1 MEFKGKVVLIT
12 GAGSGIGRATAVVFA
27 KEGAQVIVSDINVK
41 RGKETVSLVKEKQ
54 GSATFIKTDVADY
67 ADMVNLHNSIIT
79 TFGSL
84 DIAVNNAGVAP
95 LPVASVDTTVQEWD
109 RVMAINTSSVFYGMK
124 LQIAQMLKQ
133 GEGVIVNT
141 ASVAGLRGLPKN
153 IAYTASKHA
162 VVGMTKTAAMEY
174 GKKNIRINA
183 VCPAFTVTALFDP
196 AVMDLV
202 SAGLSDKLKKSIPMQ
217 RFGSSEEIAE
227 SILWL
232 CSKKASFVHGLALP
246 IDGGLTA

>member
-1 MEFKGKVVLIT
+1 MDFKDKVVLIT
-12 GAGSGIGRATAVVFA
+12 GAGSGIGRASALAFA
-27 KEGAQVIVSDINVK
+27 KDGAQVVVSDINAED
-41 RGKETVSLVKEKQ
+41 GAQTVSLVE
-54 GSATFIKTDVADY
+54 SAGGKAVFIKVDVAQY
-67 ADMVNLHNSIIT
+67 EEMMSMHEGVISK
-79 TFGSL
+79 FGSL
-84 DIAVNNAGVAP
+84 DIAINNAGIAT
-95 LPVASVDTTVQEWD
+95 LPAAAIDTSNDEWD
-109 RVMAINTSSVFYGMK
+109 KVMAVNTNSVFYGMK

-133 GEGVIVNT
+133 GGGAIVNV

-183 VCPAFTVTALFDP
+183 VCPAFTVTALFNPD
-196 AVMDLV
+196 VMEEV

-217 RFGSSEEIAE
+217 RFGNAEEIAA

-232 CSKKASFVHGLALP
+232 CSEKASFVHGLAMP

>member
-1 MEFKGKVVLIT
+1 MEFKDKVVLIT
-12 GAGSGIGRATAVVFA
+12 GAGSGIGRATALAFGR
-27 KEGAQVIVSDINVK
+27 EGAQVIVSDINIES
-41 RGKETVSLVKEKQ
+41 GNETVSIVKAEQ
-54 GSATFIKTDVADY
+54 GNATFIKTNVADY
-67 ADMVNLHNSIIT
+67 VEMVSLHESIVAD
-79 TFGSL
+79 FGSL
-84 DIAVNNAGVAP
+84 DIAVNNAGIAP
-95 LPVASVDTTVQEWD
+95 IPVASIDTTVEEWD
-109 RVMAINTSSVFYGMK
+109 RVMAVNTSSVFYGMK

-133 GEGVIVNT
+133 GGGTIVNT

-196 AVMDLV
+196 AVMEKV